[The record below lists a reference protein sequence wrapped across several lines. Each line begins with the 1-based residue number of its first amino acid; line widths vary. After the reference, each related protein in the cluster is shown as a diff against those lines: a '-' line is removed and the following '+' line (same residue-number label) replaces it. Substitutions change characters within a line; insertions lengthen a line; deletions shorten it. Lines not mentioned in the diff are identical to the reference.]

1 MKGYNKQVYM
11 KVVLILLAE
20 ALAISITKFAVKYG
34 MPIEHTTLSY
44 IVCGA
49 LLAYIVVSTY
59 DYIIR
64 KGEMRAQ
71 QERQHLMDIMMLRYS
86 HRGRDHRP

>member
-1 MKGYNKQVYM
+1 MKGYNKQIYM

-20 ALAISITKFAVKYG
+20 ALAVSITNFAVKYG
-34 MPIEHTTLSY
+34 LPIEHTTLSY

-64 KGEMRAQ
+64 KGVQRAQ
-71 QERQHLMDIMMLRYS
+71 QERQSLMNIMMLRYS